1 MKKLL
6 QIGSSLN
13 CGAPG
18 KIAEQIGLL
27 AMSRGWDVYMAH
39 GVRHSNPSQLK
50 TIPMVTPHEE
60 RVHALY
66 SLLLD
71 RHGLGP
77 DGKTKQLVE
86 WIKEHKPDVIHL
98 HNIHGYFLNY
108 KTLFEY
114 LVTTDIPVV
123 WTLHDCWPFTGHCAY
138 FDAVD
143 CMRWKNGCYDCP
155 LRKDYP
161 KSMFIDRSKKNYELK
176 KRLFTGLKNCVM
188 VPVSDWLGNITKESF
203 MGAYPVHVIH
213 NGIDL
218 NVFRPVK
225 TDLRQRLG
233 IVPDKIV
240 VLGLAAPWVPRKGYN
255 DMIRISEEKDFQV
268 VMVGVSAEQ
277 KEALPKN
284 IIFVTRTS
292 NQQELVEYYNMADVF
307 VNPTYSDNFPTTN
320 LEALACGTPVITY
333 RTGGSPEAISDV
345 ENAKKVKDRIECY
358 PTGMV
363 VKQGDI
369 AGIVD
374 SIKELHAHPLSAEDC
389 RKRAETNFDKDKC
402 FEEYIDLYK
411 ALTRHKEGG

>member
-27 AMSRGWDVYMAH
+27 AISRGWDVYMAH

-71 RHGLGP
+71 CHGLGP

-108 KTLFEY
+108 KTLFDY
-114 LVTTDIPVV
+114 LVTTEISVV

-161 KSMFIDRSKKNYELK
+161 KSMVIDRSKKNYELK

-203 MGAYPVHVIH
+203 MGTYPVHVIH

-218 NVFRPVK
+218 YVFRPVK

-233 IVPDKIV
+233 IVPEKIV

-284 IIFVTRTS
+284 IISVTRTS

-345 ENAKKVKDRIECY
+345 ENAKKVKDGVECY

-363 VKQGDI
+363 VEQGDI

-374 SIKELHAHPLSAEDC
+374 AIRELHAHPLSAEDC
-389 RKRAETNFDKDKC
+389 RKRAETYFDKDKC
-402 FEEYIDLYK
+402 FEKYIELYESLLK
-411 ALTRHKEGG
+411 

>member
-1 MKKLL
+1 
-6 QIGSSLN
+6 
-13 CGAPG
+13 
-18 KIAEQIGLL
+18 
-27 AMSRGWDVYMAH
+27 MSRGWDVYMAH

-108 KTLFEY
+108 KTLFKY

-161 KSMFIDRSKKNYELK
+161 KSMVIDRSKKNYELK

-203 MGAYPVHVIH
+203 MGTYPVHVIH

-218 NVFRPVK
+218 YVFRPVK

-233 IVPDKIV
+233 IVPEKIV

-268 VMVGVSAEQ
+268 VMVGVSVEQ
-277 KEALPKN
+277 KETLPKN
-284 IIFVTRTS
+284 IIAITRTS

-345 ENAKKVKDRIECY
+345 ENVKIVKDGVECY

-363 VKQGDI
+363 VEQGDI
-369 AGIVD
+369 TGIVD
-374 SIKELHAHPLSAEDC
+374 AIRELHAHPLSAEDC
-389 RKRAETNFDKDKC
+389 RKRAEIYFDKDKC
-402 FEEYIDLYK
+402 FEKYIELYEELVK
-411 ALTRHKEGG
+411 M

>member
-1 MKKLL
+1 MKKIL
-6 QIGSSLN
+6 QIGASLN

-50 TIPMVTPHEE
+50 TIPMVTSHEE
-60 RVHALY
+60 KIHALY

-77 DGKTKQLVE
+77 NGKTKQLVE
-86 WIKEHKPDVIHL
+86 WIKENKPDVIHL

-108 KTLFEY
+108 KTLFDY
-114 LVTTDIPVV
+114 LVTTEIPVV

-138 FDAVD
+138 FDSVD
-143 CMRWKNGCYDCP
+143 CLRWKSGCYDCP

-161 KSMFIDRSKKNYELK
+161 KSMFIDRSKQNYELK
-176 KRLFTGLKNCVM
+176 KRLFTGLKKCVM

-203 MGAYPVHVIH
+203 MGTYPVHVIH

-218 NVFRPVK
+218 NTFKPIR
-225 TDLRQRLG
+225 TDLRNRLG
-233 IVPDKIV
+233 IEKEKIV

-284 IIFVTRTS
+284 IIAVPRTS

-320 LEALACGTPVITY
+320 LEALACGTPIITY

-345 ENAKKVKDRIECY
+345 ENAKKVKDGVECY

-363 VKQGDI
+363 VEQGDI
-369 AGIVD
+369 AGIAD
-374 SIKELHAHPLSAEDC
+374 AISELHAHPLSSEDC
-389 RKRAETNFDKDKC
+389 RRRAETHFDKDKC
-402 FEEYIDLYK
+402 FEEYIELYERLIQRK
-411 ALTRHKEGG
+411 

>member
-1 MKKLL
+1 MSKVLL

-18 KIAEQIGLL
+18 KIAEQIGML

-77 DGKTKQLVE
+77 DGKTKKLVE

-108 KTLFEY
+108 KTLFDY

-138 FDAVD
+138 FDSAD
-143 CMRWKNGCYDCP
+143 CLRWKNGCYDCP

-176 KRLFTGLKNCVM
+176 KRLFTGLRNCVM
-188 VPVSDWLGNITKESF
+188 VPVSGWLGNITKESF
-203 MGAYPVHVIH
+203 MGTYPVHVIH

-240 VLGLAAPWVPRKGYN
+240 VLGLAAPWVPRKGYD
-255 DMIRISEEKDFQV
+255 DMIRMSEDKDFQV

-277 KEALPKN
+277 KEVSPKN
-284 IIFVTRTS
+284 IISVTRTS
-292 NQQELVEYYNMADVF
+292 NQQELVEYYNIADVF
-307 VNPTYSDNFPTTN
+307 VNPSYSDNFPTTN

-333 RTGGSPEAISDV
+333 RTGGSPEAVDES
-345 ENAKKVKDRIECY
+345 
-358 PTGMV
+358 T
-363 VKQGDI
+363 
-369 AGIVD
+369 GIVVD
-374 SIKELHAHPLSAEDC
+374 QGNFEGLVKSIKYLRDHPLSSQAC
-389 RKRAETNFDKDKC
+389 RERALRLFDKDKC
-402 FEEYIDLYK
+402 FVEYITLYES
-411 ALTRHKEGG
+411 LT

>member
-108 KTLFEY
+108 KTLFKY

-161 KSMFIDRSKKNYELK
+161 KSMVIDRSKKNYELK

-203 MGAYPVHVIH
+203 MGTYPVHVIH

-218 NVFRPVK
+218 YVFRPVK

-233 IVPDKIV
+233 IVPEKIV

-268 VMVGVSAEQ
+268 VMVGVSVEQ
-277 KEALPKN
+277 KETLPKN
-284 IIFVTRTS
+284 IIAITRTS

-320 LEALACGTPVITY
+320 VEALACGTPVITY

-345 ENAKKVKDRIECY
+345 ENVKIVKDGVECY

-363 VKQGDI
+363 VEQGNI
-369 AGIVD
+369 AGIVE
-374 SIKELHAHPLSAEDC
+374 SIRELHAHPLSAEDC
-389 RKRAETNFDKDKC
+389 RKRAEIYFDKDKC
-402 FEEYIDLYK
+402 FEKYIELYESLLK
-411 ALTRHKEGG
+411 

>member
-1 MKKLL
+1 MRKLL

-13 CGAPG
+13 SGAPG

-27 AMSRGWDVYMAH
+27 AMAKGWDVYMAH

-50 TIPMVTPHEE
+50 TIPMVTPREE
-60 RVHALY
+60 KVHALY

-98 HNIHGYFLNY
+98 HNIHGHFLNY

-114 LVTTDIPVV
+114 LVSTDIPVV

-138 FDAVD
+138 FDFVD
-143 CMRWKNGCYDCP
+143 CRRWKTGCYECP
-155 LRKDYP
+155 LKRDYP
-161 KSMFIDRSKKNYELK
+161 KSFFIDRSQKNYRLK
-176 KRLFTGLKNCVM
+176 KQLFAGLRRCVI
-188 VPVSDWLGNITKESF
+188 VPVSDWLGDITRVSF
-203 MGAYPVHVIH
+203 MGKYPVHVIH

-225 TDLRQRLG
+225 TNLRQRLG
-233 IVPDKIV
+233 IVPEKKV
-240 VLGLAAPWVPRKGYN
+240 VLGLAAPWVARKGYH
-255 DMIRISEEKDFQV
+255 DMIRMSKERDFQI

-277 KEALPKN
+277 KESLPKN
-284 IIFVTRTS
+284 IIAVPRTG

-320 LEALACGTPVITY
+320 LEALACGTPVVTY
-333 RTGGSPEAISDV
+333 RTGGSPEAIADV
-345 ENAKKVKDRIECY
+345 ACELEDKAGALRY

-363 VKQGDI
+363 VEQGDVEGLI
-369 AGIVD
+369 R
-374 SIKELHAHPLSAEDC
+374 SIRELRQRPINANVC
-389 RKRAETNFDKDKC
+389 RQRAVEHFDKDKC
-402 FEEYIDLYK
+402 FEEYVKLY
-411 ALTRHKEGG
+411 EGLVKMS

>member
-1 MKKLL
+1 
-6 QIGSSLN
+6 
-13 CGAPG
+13 
-18 KIAEQIGLL
+18 
-27 AMSRGWDVYMAH
+27 MSRGWDVYMAH

-108 KTLFEY
+108 KTLFKY

-161 KSMFIDRSKKNYELK
+161 KSMVIDRSKKNYELK

-203 MGAYPVHVIH
+203 MGTYPVHVIH

-218 NVFRPVK
+218 YVFRPVK

-233 IVPDKIV
+233 IVPEKIV

-268 VMVGVSAEQ
+268 VMVGVSVEQ
-277 KEALPKN
+277 KETLPKN
-284 IIFVTRTS
+284 IIAITRTS

-345 ENAKKVKDRIECY
+345 ENVKIVKDGVECY

-363 VKQGDI
+363 VEQGNI
-369 AGIVD
+369 AGIVE
-374 SIKELHAHPLSAEDC
+374 SIRELHAHPLSAEDC
-389 RKRAETNFDKDKC
+389 RKRAETYFDKDKC
-402 FEEYIDLYK
+402 FEEYIELYESLLK
-411 ALTRHKEGG
+411 

>member
-50 TIPMVTPHEE
+50 TIPMVTPKEE
-60 RVHALY
+60 RIHALY

-77 DGKTKQLVE
+77 DAKTKGLVE
-86 WIKEHKPDVIHL
+86 WIKMNKPDVIHL

-114 LVTTDIPVV
+114 LVTTNIPVV

-143 CMRWKNGCYDCP
+143 CMRWKSGCYDCP
-155 LRKDYP
+155 LRTDYP
-161 KSMFIDRSKKNYELK
+161 KSLFFDRSKKNYELK
-176 KRLFTGLKNCVM
+176 KMLFTGLKKCVM
-188 VPVSDWLGNITKESF
+188 VPVSNWLGSITRESF
-203 MGAYPVHVIH
+203 MGEYPVHVIH

-218 NVFRPVK
+218 NTFKPIR
-225 TDLRQRLG
+225 TDLRKRLG
-233 IVPDKIV
+233 IERKKTV
-240 VLGLAAPWVPRKGYN
+240 VLGLAAPWIPRKGYN
-255 DMIRISEEKDFQV
+255 DMIRLSEEPDFQV
-268 VMVGVSAEQ
+268 VMVGVSTEQ
-277 KEALPKN
+277 QSELPQN
-284 IIFVTRTS
+284 IISVTRTS

-320 LEALACGTPVITY
+320 LEALACGTSVITY

-345 ENAKKVKDRIECY
+345 ENVRKVKDGIECY

-363 VKQGDI
+363 VEQGDI
-369 AGIVD
+369 AGIID
-374 SIKELHAHPLSAEDC
+374 AIRELQVHPISAEDC
-389 RKRAETNFDKDKC
+389 RKRAETYFDKDKC
-402 FEEYIDLYK
+402 FEEYIRLYERLIQQK
-411 ALTRHKEGG
+411 

>member
-27 AMSRGWDVYMAH
+27 AISRGWDVYMAH

-50 TIPMVTPHEE
+50 KIPRVTPHEE

-71 RHGLGP
+71 SHGLGP

-143 CMRWKNGCYDCP
+143 CLRWKSGCYDCP

-161 KSMFIDRSKKNYELK
+161 KSMVIDRSKQNYELK
-176 KRLFTGLKNCVM
+176 KRLFTGLK
-188 VPVSDWLGNITKESF
+188 K
-203 MGAYPVHVIH
+203 
-213 NGIDL
+213 
-218 NVFRPVK
+218 
-225 TDLRQRLG
+225 
-233 IVPDKIV
+233 
-240 VLGLAAPWVPRKGYN
+240 
-255 DMIRISEEKDFQV
+255 
-268 VMVGVSAEQ
+268 
-277 KEALPKN
+277 
-284 IIFVTRTS
+284 
-292 NQQELVEYYNMADVF
+292 
-307 VNPTYSDNFPTTN
+307 
-320 LEALACGTPVITY
+320 
-333 RTGGSPEAISDV
+333 
-345 ENAKKVKDRIECY
+345 
-358 PTGMV
+358 
-363 VKQGDI
+363 
-369 AGIVD
+369 
-374 SIKELHAHPLSAEDC
+374 
-389 RKRAETNFDKDKC
+389 
-402 FEEYIDLYK
+402 
-411 ALTRHKEGG
+411 

>member
-27 AMSRGWDVYMAH
+27 AMAKGWDVYMAH

-60 RVHALY
+60 KVHALY

-77 DGKTKQLVE
+77 NGKTKKLVE
-86 WIKEHKPDVIHL
+86 WIKVHKPDVIHL

-114 LVTTDIPVV
+114 LVSTDIPVV

-138 FDAVD
+138 FDSVD
-143 CMRWKNGCYDCP
+143 CRRWKTGCYECP
-155 LRKDYP
+155 LKRDYP
-161 KSMFIDRSKKNYELK
+161 KSFFIDRSQKNYRLK
-176 KRLFTGLKNCVM
+176 KQLFAGLKRCVM
-188 VPVSDWLGNITKESF
+188 VPVSDWLGDITRVSF
-203 MGAYPVHVIH
+203 MGKYPVHVIH

-218 NVFRPVK
+218 NVFRPAE

-233 IVPDKIV
+233 IAPEKNV
-240 VLGLAAPWVPRKGYN
+240 VLGLAAPWVPRKGYH
-255 DMIRISEEKDFQV
+255 DIIRMSEERDFQI

-277 KEALPKN
+277 KASLPKN
-284 IIFVTRTS
+284 IIAVTRTS

-333 RTGGSPEAISDV
+333 RTGGSSEAITDV
-345 ENAKKVKDRIECY
+345 ENAKMVKDGVVCY

-363 VKQGDI
+363 VEQGNI
-369 AGIVD
+369 VGIVD
-374 SIKELHAHPLSAEDC
+374 AIKELHAHPLSARDC
-389 RKRAETNFDKDKC
+389 RKRAETCFDKDKC
-402 FEEYIDLYK
+402 FDEYIRLYG
-411 ALTRHKEGG
+411 ALVRR

>member
-27 AMSRGWDVYMAH
+27 AMAKGWDVYIAH

-50 TIPMVTPHEE
+50 TIPMVTPREE
-60 RVHALY
+60 KVHALY

-77 DGKTKQLVE
+77 NGKTKKLVE
-86 WIKEHKPDVIHL
+86 WIKVHKPDVIHL
-98 HNIHGYFLNY
+98 HNIHGHFLNY
-108 KTLFEY
+108 KTLFQY

-123 WTLHDCWPFTGHCAY
+123 WTLHDCWSFTGHCAY

-143 CMRWKNGCYDCP
+143 CLRWKSGCHDCP

-161 KSMFIDRSKKNYELK
+161 QSMFIDRSKQNYELK
-176 KRLFTGLKNCVM
+176 KRLFTGLKHCVM
-188 VPVSDWLGNITKESF
+188 VPVSDWLGNITKDSF
-203 MGAYPVHVIH
+203 MGIYPVHVIH

-218 NVFRPVK
+218 NTFKPIR
-225 TDLRQRLG
+225 TDLRKRLG
-233 IVPDKIV
+233 IEKEKIV

-255 DMIRISEEKDFQV
+255 DMIRMSEERDFQV
-268 VMVGVSAEQ
+268 VMVGVSVEQ
-277 KEALPKN
+277 KEALPNN
-284 IIFVTRTS
+284 IIAVTRTS

-333 RTGGSPEAISDV
+333 RTGGSPEAICDTACEKV
-345 ENAKKVKDRIECY
+345 EKAGAEYY

-363 VKQGDI
+363 VEQGDVEGVI
-369 AGIVD
+369 RCVR
-374 SIKELHAHPLSAEDC
+374 ELRQRPISATIC
-389 RKRAETNFDKDKC
+389 RQRAVEHFDKDKC
-402 FEEYIDLYK
+402 FEEYIRLYES
-411 ALTRHKEGG
+411 LIP

>member
-1 MKKLL
+1 MKRLL

-86 WIKEHKPDVIHL
+86 WIKEYKPDVIHL
-98 HNIHGYFLNY
+98 HNIHGYFMNY
-108 KTLFEY
+108 KTLFKY

-176 KRLFTGLKNCVM
+176 KRLFSGLKNCVM

-203 MGAYPVHVIH
+203 MGANPVHVIR

-268 VMVGVSAEQ
+268 VMVGVSMEQ

-284 IIFVTRTS
+284 IISVSRTS

-345 ENAKKVKDRIECY
+345 ENAKKLKDGVECY

-363 VKQGDI
+363 VEQGDI

-374 SIKELHAHPLSAEDC
+374 SISELHAHPLSSEDC
-389 RKRAETNFDKDKC
+389 RRRAETYFDKDKC
-402 FEEYIDLYK
+402 FEEYIELYERLIQRK
-411 ALTRHKEGG
+411 

>member
-86 WIKEHKPDVIHL
+86 WIKEYKPDVIHL

-138 FDAVD
+138 FDAAD
-143 CMRWKNGCYDCP
+143 CLRWKRGCYDCP

-203 MGAYPVHVIH
+203 MGTYPVHVIH

-255 DMIRISEEKDFQV
+255 DMILISEEKDFRV
-268 VMVGVSAEQ
+268 VMVGVSVEQ
-277 KEALPKN
+277 KETLPKN
-284 IIFVTRTS
+284 IIAITRTS

-320 LEALACGTPVITY
+320 VEALACGTPVITY

-345 ENAKKVKDRIECY
+345 ENVKIVKDGVECY

-363 VKQGDI
+363 VEQGDI

-374 SIKELHAHPLSAEDC
+374 AIREQHAHPLSTDDC
-389 RKRAETNFDKDKC
+389 RKRAEIYFDKDKC
-402 FEEYIDLYK
+402 FEKYIELYESLLK
-411 ALTRHKEGG
+411 

>member
-39 GVRHSNPSQLK
+39 GVRHSNPSLLK

-86 WIKEHKPDVIHL
+86 WIKEYKPDVIHL

-108 KTLFEY
+108 KTLFKY
-114 LVTTDIPVV
+114 LVSTDIPVV

-138 FDAVD
+138 FDTVD
-143 CMRWKNGCYDCP
+143 CMRWKNGCYDCL

-161 KSMFIDRSKKNYELK
+161 KSMLIDRSKKNYELK

-203 MGAYPVHVIH
+203 MRTYPVHVIH

-268 VMVGVSAEQ
+268 VMVGVSVEQ
-277 KEALPKN
+277 KETLPKN
-284 IIFVTRTS
+284 IIAIPRTS

-345 ENAKKVKDRIECY
+345 ENVKIVKDGVECY

-363 VKQGDI
+363 VEQGDI

-374 SIKELHAHPLSAEDC
+374 AIREQHAHPLSTDDC
-389 RKRAETNFDKDKC
+389 RKRAEIYFDKDKC
-402 FEEYIDLYK
+402 FEKYIELYENLLK
-411 ALTRHKEGG
+411 

>member
-1 MKKLL
+1 MSKVLL

-18 KIAEQIGLL
+18 KIAEQIGML

-77 DGKTKQLVE
+77 DGKTKKLVE

-108 KTLFEY
+108 KTLFDY

-138 FDAVD
+138 FDSAD
-143 CMRWKNGCYDCP
+143 CLRWKNGCYDCP

-176 KRLFTGLKNCVM
+176 KRLFTGLRNCVM
-188 VPVSDWLGNITKESF
+188 VPVSGWLGNITKESF
-203 MGAYPVHVIH
+203 MGTYPVHVIH

-240 VLGLAAPWVPRKGYN
+240 VLGLAAPWVPRKGYD
-255 DMIRISEEKDFQV
+255 DMIRMSEDKDFQV

-277 KEALPKN
+277 KEVLPKN
-284 IIFVTRTS
+284 IISVTRTS
-292 NQQELVEYYNMADVF
+292 NQQELVEYYNIADVF
-307 VNPTYSDNFPTTN
+307 VNPSYSDNFPTTN

-333 RTGGSPEAISDV
+333 RTGGSPEAVDES
-345 ENAKKVKDRIECY
+345 
-358 PTGMV
+358 T
-363 VKQGDI
+363 
-369 AGIVD
+369 GIVVD
-374 SIKELHAHPLSAEDC
+374 QGNFEGLVKSIKYLRDHPLSSQAC
-389 RKRAETNFDKDKC
+389 RERALRLFDKDKC
-402 FEEYIDLYK
+402 FVEYITLYES
-411 ALTRHKEGG
+411 LT

>member
-39 GVRHSNPSQLK
+39 GARHSNPSLLK

-71 RHGLGP
+71 SHGLGP
-77 DGKTKQLVE
+77 DGKTKHLVE
-86 WIKEHKPDVIHL
+86 WIKEYKPDVIHM

-143 CMRWKNGCYDCP
+143 CLRWKSGCYDCP

-161 KSMFIDRSKKNYELK
+161 KSMSIDRSKKNYELK

-188 VPVSDWLGNITKESF
+188 VPVSDWLGKITKESF
-203 MGAYPVHVIH
+203 MGEYPVHVIH

-218 NVFRPVK
+218 NVFCPVK

-233 IVPDKIV
+233 IVPDKII

-268 VMVGVSAEQ
+268 VMVGVSMEQ

-284 IIFVTRTS
+284 IIAVTRTS

-345 ENAKKVKDRIECY
+345 ENAKKLKDGVVCY
-358 PTGMV
+358 PSGMV
-363 VKQGDI
+363 VEQGNI

-374 SIKELHAHPLSAEDC
+374 SISELHAHPLSSEDC
-389 RKRAETNFDKDKC
+389 RRRAETYFDKDKC
-402 FEEYIDLYK
+402 FEEYIELYERLIQRK
-411 ALTRHKEGG
+411 